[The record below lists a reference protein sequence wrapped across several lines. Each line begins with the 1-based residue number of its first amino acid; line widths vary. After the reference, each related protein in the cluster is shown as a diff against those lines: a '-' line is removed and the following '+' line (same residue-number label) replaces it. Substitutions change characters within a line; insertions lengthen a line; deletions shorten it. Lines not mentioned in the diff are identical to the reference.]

1 MNKTFKVGI
10 GYDVHRLAEKESF
23 ILGGI
28 NIPFNKGLV
37 GHSDG
42 DVLLHSIID
51 AILGAINKGNIGDYF
66 PSSDQKN
73 KNLDSQIM
81 LKYVN
86 KILKRENYSIVN
98 IDSTIILEEPRLSPH
113 VNKIQSNISKILEIN
128 FNQVS
133 IKPKTNDKL
142 GFLGQSLGVCAQT
155 IVLINKC

>member
-1 MNKTFKVGI
+1 MSNIFKVGI
-10 GYDVHRLAEKESF
+10 GYDVHKLEEKQKF
-23 ILGGI
+23 ILGGV

-66 PSSDQKN
+66 PSSDEKY
-73 KNLDSQIM
+73 KNLDSQTM
-81 LKYVN
+81 LRSIN
-86 KILKRENYSIVN
+86 KILKDENYSIVN
-98 IDSTIILEEPRLSPH
+98 IDSTIILEEPRLAQYID
-113 VNKIQSNISKILEIN
+113 KIKFNISTILGIN
-128 FNQVS
+128 INQIS

-155 IVLINKC
+155 IILINQ